1 MGIFEIS
8 IAFVGG
14 ILAGGINTLAG
25 SGSAITLTIL
35 MEILGLSPLVANATN
50 RVGTATQSLAGSYA
64 FYKNGKLNV
73 ARSRIYLLFTTIG
86 AIIGVIV
93 SVKISNEA
101 FKEVFKYLMILMLV
115 VILVN
120 PKRWLRTTDIDYV
133 LSRWWSIPLSL
144 LIGFYGGFIQMGMGV
159 FFLVIMVLIARYSLT
174 DANAVK
180 LVVVAIYTILAV
192 AIYHYMGLIDWKF
205 GLLLAVGQTIGAYF
219 TANYAAQSEK
229 ANVWAHRI
237 LVVVVAAAVIRLFT
251 G

>member
-8 IAFVGG
+8 IALVGG

-35 MEILGLSPLVANATN
+35 MEVLGLSPLVANATN